1 MSITVSKKE
10 LKAVVKESV
19 REVFEQE
26 SMKFRAL
33 LIPQV
38 SQNEQK
44 DIEKRYGEPSR
55 KVAKSVKFKI

>member
-38 SQNEQK
+38 SQ
-44 DIEKRYGEPSR
+44 
-55 KVAKSVKFKI
+55 KIGRAHV